1 MNLTNKTMKHLEDM
15 PCFECDGTLRVE
27 YQTFNQNILEKSYV
41 VENVPVHKCDVC
53 GDEVLSSTAC
63 RYIEE
68 ALPKRPRRGPRR
80 LKDSK

>member
-1 MNLTNKTMKHLEDM
+1 MFNKDSI

-27 YQTFNQNILEKSYV
+27 YQTFNRNVLEKSYV

-68 ALPKRPRRGPRR
+68 HLPQRPQRSPRRV
-80 LKDSK
+80 KTN